1 MIGRSEEKLKIIV
14 GNRDK
19 KVFKCTKSN
28 NENENKINKQ
38 SISASF
44 GKFLILPIEQIVF
57 KS

>member
-1 MIGRSEEKLKIIV
+1 MIGRSEEKLKIIL
-14 GNRDK
+14 GNK

-44 GKFLILPIEQIVF
+44 SKFLILPMEQIVF